1 MRGQQLQLHDD
12 VWASSAPGGI
22 GREAAAWFT
31 SIQLRHQEI
40 DKATSDSERW
50 RIISSERKRFHLQ
63 VHSAIVARRNYQLQ
77 QQNIAKNLSLSPTSQ
92 SSTTIYNG
100 QRAAEVGRRAGG
112 KGI

>member
-1 MRGQQLQLHDD
+1 MRGQQLQLHD
-12 VWASSAPGGI
+12 VWASSTRGGI

-31 SIQLRHQEI
+31 SNFATKI

-77 QQNIAKNLSLSPTSQ
+77 QQNIAKNLSLPPTSQ
-92 SSTTIYNG
+92 SSTTIYNAQPKLG
-100 QRAAEVGRRAGG
+100 GELGG
-112 KGI
+112 KEFEE